1 MSETSSESKA
11 LETVFEKFSELVISQ
26 NEATSRMI
34 IEQNAN
40 TREALNDMT
49 QSINKLAEVQTVLTN
64 AHIEA
69 KKDREYDQKRIE
81 RVEENQKEQGK
92 IIGELSNTVILL
104 VERTG
109 VASKH
114 WGKIAAVLSTL
125 GTALLIWFF
134 TGKVG

>member
-92 IIGELSNTVILL
+92 IVGELSNTVILL

-134 TGKVG
+134 TGKGG